1 MKIRIKFAKEG
12 AMKFIGHL
20 DIMRF
25 FQKVMRR
32 ADVDI
37 RYSEGFSPH
46 QIMSFAAPLGVG
58 IESRGEYVDIEVL
71 TTDSSAEML
80 CRINGAMVE
89 GVRALSYRLL
99 PDTAANAMSVVAAAD
114 YEIRFREGFAPA
126 DFEAFA
132 DGLSSFLKRDRITVV
147 KKTKKG
153 EKEIDIR
160 PMIYKLEAEKGVI
173 FMRVATGSAANL
185 KPEAV
190 IRAYMESRGE
200 TLPDFSLLVT
210 RTEVFADTGT
220 DGNHFF
226 VPLEAFGEDIE

>member
-1 MKIRIKFAKEG
+1 M
-12 AMKFIGHL
+12 
-20 DIMRF
+20 
-25 FQKVMRR
+25 
-32 ADVDI
+32 
-37 RYSEGFSPH
+37 
-46 QIMSFAAPLGVG
+46 
-58 IESRGEYVDIEVL
+58 
-71 TTDSSAEML
+71 
-80 CRINGAMVE
+80 
-89 GVRALSYRLL
+89 
-99 PDTAANAMSVVAAAD
+99 
-114 YEIRFREGFAPA
+114 
-126 DFEAFA
+126 
-132 DGLSSFLKRDRITVV
+132 

-160 PMIYKLEAEKGVI
+160 PMIYKMEAEKGVI

-200 TLPDFSLLVT
+200 TLPDFALLVT